1 MSSVPASRSPTA
13 ASRQLLVVVA
23 PHWESSAGRLQRFA
37 REHVDAGWRAVG
49 PALPVS
55 LGRSGLAWGRG
66 RHPLPGGAGPVK
78 REGDGRS
85 PAGVFAIT
93 ALFGEGRPDG
103 LLARAARLPYLAATA
118 GLKAIDDP
126 ASRYYNRIV
135 DRSAVARP
143 DWASCEDMLR
153 DDGRYAVGAVV
164 AHNAEPPLPGAG
176 SCIFLHVRESAGAPT
191 AGCTALALADMREL
205 AGWLDGAAAPL
216 LVQLPLAEYE
226 RRRADWGL
234 PVFTP

>member
-1 MSSVPASRSPTA
+1 MSSASPSRSPVA

-23 PHWESSAGRLQRFA
+23 PHWESTAGRLQRFA

-49 PALPVS
+49 QALPVS

-66 RHPLPGGAGPVK
+66 RHPPPGGAGPVK

-85 PAGVFAIT
+85 PAGVFAIS
-93 ALFGEGRPDG
+93 ALFGTAALDSP
-103 LLARAARLPYLAATA
+103 LARAARLPYLVATA

-126 ASRYYNRIV
+126 ESAHYNRIV
-135 DRSAVARP
+135 DQAGVAHP
-143 DWASCEDMLR
+143 DWTSCEDMLR

-191 AGCTALALADMREL
+191 AGCTTLALDDMREI
-205 AGWLDGAAAPL
+205 AGWLDGATAPQ
-216 LVQLPLAEYE
+216 LVQLPRAEYE
-226 RRRADWGL
+226 RLRADWGL
-234 PVFTP
+234 PLCAP